1 MLIWHH
7 ISLDP
12 RQCTFIYT
20 AMAMLKAYRC
30 EIFTDI
36 IYDTV
41 RLLEKTHGCLHIIQV
56 TYTDTYIKGMPE
68 HNQEKLDK
76 FINEVRAKHN
86 NTEHAL
92 MTKEDAKVKDIPV
105 TAYICLFET
114 DISSTKSATKYSR
127 QDLIC
132 RAEKFINDGT
142 EVSACGVS

>member
-12 RQCTFIYT
+12 RQCTSIHT
-20 AMAMLKAYRC
+20 AMTLFKACRC

-36 IYDTV
+36 SDDTV
-41 RLLEKTHGCLHIIQV
+41 RLLEKTHGSLHIIQV

-76 FINEVRAKHN
+76 FIDAVKTTYK
-86 NTEHAL
+86 NTENEL
-92 MTKEDAKVKDIPV
+92 MTKEDAKVKDLPV

-127 QDLIC
+127 QDIIC

-142 EVSACGVS
+142 EVSA